1 MRSQFTNQVRYLGVF
16 LATMGCQ
23 CNVPAQISLAQTNA
37 IGSARRSVMA
47 VVTIWGGASGGI
59 IGSLIFR
66 TQDAPHYT
74 PGLFTSI
81 SMASCIILGMLGLG
95 SYYHLCNKRAEKGV
109 VIHGIEGYRYSL

>member
-37 IGSARRSVMA
+37 
-47 VVTIWGGASGGI
+47 IWGGASGGI

>member
-1 MRSQFTNQVRYLGVF
+1 MRSQFTSQVRYLGVF
-16 LATMGCQ
+16 FATMGCQ

-37 IGSARRSVMA
+37 IGSARRSIMA

-74 PGLFTSI
+74 PGLYTSI
-81 SMASCIILGMLGLG
+81 SMASCIILGMLVLG

-109 VIHGIEGYRYSL
+109 IIHGIYGYRYSL